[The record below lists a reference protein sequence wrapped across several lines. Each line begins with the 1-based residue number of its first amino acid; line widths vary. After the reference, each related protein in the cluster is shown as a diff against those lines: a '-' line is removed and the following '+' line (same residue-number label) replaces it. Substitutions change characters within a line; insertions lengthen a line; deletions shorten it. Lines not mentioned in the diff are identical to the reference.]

1 MDSIKDY
8 WIQQVQET
16 KEFEQ
21 IANAED
27 PEIEQLKVKVPS
39 LLDEEFIKT
48 SSELGISRRE
58 KLLYLTPKKS
68 DTLEDRRLAL
78 EARWGKKTPITYRK
92 LENILDGMIG
102 HESYLMELFNDD
114 YYLQVD
120 LFLERYKTVIELRKM
135 LRRLIPVNLGLLA
148 VMVTKLDT
156 NIYTASAITTY
167 SQLLV
172 NDKIER
178 TFKTELKAA
187 KEITSYTEMLLNK
200 FIAVQLQ
207 GSIGVASVIVEKE
220 KEVVY

>member
-1 MDSIKDY
+1 MNSIKDY